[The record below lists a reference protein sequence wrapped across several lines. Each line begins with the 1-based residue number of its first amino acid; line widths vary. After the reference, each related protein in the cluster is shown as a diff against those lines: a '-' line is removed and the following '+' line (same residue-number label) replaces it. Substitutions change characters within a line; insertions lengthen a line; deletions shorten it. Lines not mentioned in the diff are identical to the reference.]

1 MKLLEI
7 NSVAILAGLDEEI
20 KTWSQ
25 NMAQIDKT
33 REDYLQKISAL
44 IKEAESVLNK
54 PAQNLEVK
62 V

>member
-20 KTWSQ
+20 KTCSQ
-25 NMAQIDKT
+25 NMAQIDKI
-33 REDYLQKISAL
+33 REECLQKISAL

-54 PAQNLEVK
+54 PAQNL
-62 V
+62 